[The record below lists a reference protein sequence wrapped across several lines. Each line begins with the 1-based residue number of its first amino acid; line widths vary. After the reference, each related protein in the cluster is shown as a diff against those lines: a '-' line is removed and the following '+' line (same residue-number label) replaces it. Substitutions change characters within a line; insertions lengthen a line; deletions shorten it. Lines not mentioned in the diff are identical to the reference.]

1 MKPQYLTAPLL
12 TGLMYFLIVSGASAA
27 GPGGCEYK
35 RQQVERQI
43 DYARAH
49 NNTHRVAGLQEALR
63 EINVNC
69 TDNGLLEKKK
79 TGSLKNSVKSQ
90 SVCRNW
96 NRPERLVNAK
106 KLRRNRKDWMRPWRN
121 WMKHVVSYPTAS
133 HHSKTVFHVGYMNC
147 KPVHHKM

>member
-12 TGLMYFLIVSGASAA
+12 TGLMYFLMVSGASAA

-69 TDNGLLEKKK
+69 TDNSLLEKKK
-79 TGSLKNSVKSQ
+79 
-90 SVCRNW
+90 
-96 NRPERLVNAK
+96 NRVAEKQRKVTERLQELEQARETDEHK
-106 KLRRNRKDWMRPWRN
+106 KLRRNKKDWMRPWRN